1 MDILVRGHGIEIL
14 LDALKHNRLFL
25 GSLKSQLDTKLPI
38 EFGGGM
44 DGGIM
49 LPKYPTFC

>member
-49 LPKYPTFC
+49 LPK